1 MYNQCSFI
9 KQVSSLSMSRDLAS
23 DEWMDKESMVI
34 VSGLPRSGTS
44 LVMQMLQAGGMS
56 LLVDERRVADVHNPR
71 GYFEYD
77 PVKRIKQ
84 DISWLP
90 LAQGKAVKIVVPLVN
105 VVAMLEV
112 NATVLLIRRE
122 MSAVMLS
129 QKRMA
134 EAGGVSVSD
143 EDQTR
148 LRLVFERELV
158 EIRSLIEANP
168 LQQLIELRFE
178 DVLQN
183 PLSEAN
189 RLAIQIPMYLDAAAM
204 ASAVDTGLN
213 RSGDWIS

>member
-1 MYNQCSFI
+1 
-9 KQVSSLSMSRDLAS
+9 
-23 DEWMDKESMVI
+23 MDKESMVI

>member
-1 MYNQCSFI
+1 
-9 KQVSSLSMSRDLAS
+9 MSRDLAS